1 MADILRNAAHD
12 AYVAHRLTADQYAA
26 CLENIRL
33 IEVSESRIKQSG
45 IVLKVT

>member
-26 CLENIRL
+26 CLEDIYQ
-33 IEVSESRIKQSG
+33 IEQSWPS
-45 IVLKVT
+45 